1 MRCVCSAFFPFFVTL
16 HHFTM
21 HGNPT
26 PKLPVFPS
34 PVRLKL
40 DLEDEFDQPLLIKDD
55 SLLPLDLFR
64 ESASAAKDRIVHILA
79 PEAPPHLIRR
89 AIKEFES
96 GMLNELLLHKLLYLD
111 RNSAEFR
118 EEYIKL
124 RIESWMKPKRSFIPG
139 TTNGAITGITGNTEE
154 QENLVRVPPHLIRRA
169 ITEFE
174 NGILNELL
182 LHKLLHLDRNTP
194 EFRQEYIRLRV
205 ESLLMPRTSS
215 ESASDIAAIFGS
227 VRQPMMAEAQQFKN
241 PWLVQTLGDL
251 WLFFAPF
258 LTILI
263 ALQLLYSIKLGPL
276 IKTHVALLG
285 NVSAHMTSVI
295 LALASLFT
303 TILVLYGCRG
313 QDYRTF
319 FPRLFA
325 IGAVSAVIALAS
337 FVLPK
342 LL

>member
-1 MRCVCSAFFPFFVTL
+1 MTIGYECPAFPPLFEPFHPL
-16 HHFTM
+16 TM
-21 HGNPT
+21 HDNPT
-26 PKLPVFPS
+26 SKLPVFPS
-34 PVRLKL
+34 LVRPKL
-40 DLEDEFDQPLLIKDD
+40 DLEEEFDQPLLIKDD
-55 SLLPLDLFR
+55 SVLLLDAFR
-64 ESASAAKDRIVHILA
+64 EGASIANDTTAYILL

-139 TTNGAITGITGNTEE
+139 TTNGAITGNKEE

-205 ESLLMPRTSS
+205 ESLLIPRASS
-215 ESASDIAAIFGS
+215 ESASDMAAIFGS
-227 VRQPMMAEAQQFKN
+227 VRQPIMAEAQQFKN
-241 PWLVQTLGDL
+241 PWLVQTLGDM

-263 ALQLLYSIKLGPL
+263 ALQLFYSIKLGPL

-285 NVSAHMTSVI
+285 NVSSHMTNVI
-295 LALASLFT
+295 LALASVFT
-303 TILVLYGCRG
+303 TLLVLYGCRG